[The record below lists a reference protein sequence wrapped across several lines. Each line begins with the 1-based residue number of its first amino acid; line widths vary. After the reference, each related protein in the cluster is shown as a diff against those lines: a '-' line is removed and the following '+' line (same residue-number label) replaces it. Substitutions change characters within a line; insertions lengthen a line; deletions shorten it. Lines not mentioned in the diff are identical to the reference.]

1 MWFSEK
7 AAGEL
12 PRGSSV
18 QESGNITEARNT
30 DALRHVT
37 AHTSTPRPR
46 PHRLTFLSRSVY
58 QSVFKGIPQLVSTD
72 FG

>member
-37 AHTSTPRPR
+37 AHTSTPTSSSPASDAGAARS
-46 PHRLTFLSRSVY
+46 SRVH
-58 QSVFKGIPQLVSTD
+58 TD
-72 FG
+72 